1 MRWSRFPLLA
11 VLSRFG
17 RRLRFP
23 QLFGLLGALFLLDV
37 FVPDVI
43 PFVDEV
49 MLALGTLLVGSLR
62 KPGAS
67 GEAPETDP

>member
-23 QLFGLLGALFLLDV
+23 QLFGLMGALFLLDL
-37 FVPDVI
+37 FVPDAI

-49 MLALGTLLVGSLR
+49 MLGLGTLLVGSLR
-62 KPGAS
+62 KPDS
-67 GEAPETDP
+67 SEEAPDTQP